1 VQRRLTTIVAA
12 DLVGY
17 SRLMAADEEGVVAR
31 MQSARTSLIDPQV
44 SGAGGRI
51 IKTMGDGLLIE
62 FPSPVEAARA
72 CITIQDALKAQE
84 AHNPEDQRL
93 MFRIGINLGDV
104 MIDGDDILGDAV
116 NIAARLEGL
125 SLAGGICISRTVHD
139 QIRGKIDNV
148 VTALG
153 PQQVKNIP
161 DAVDVWRVEFD
172 GVDETK
178 APTRRAERPSIAV
191 MAFDN
196 MSSDPDQEFLV
207 DGIVE
212 DVITEL
218 SRFRSLHVIARNST
232 FAYKGSH
239 KDVRDV
245 AKELNV
251 RYVVEGSVRRGGN
264 RLRVSAQLIEANTGG
279 HIWSERW
286 DRDMSDLFDLQDE
299 LTRAIV
305 TGVEP
310 ELSAHERT
318 VARQT
323 PTESLNAWELCQR
336 GMTAFFKY
344 DEQGFTEAHRLYHAS
359 IVADP
364 EFALPHAMLGRLH
377 WSQVVNGRIDDP
389 SPLVGQGLF
398 HGRRAIELDERHDAG
413 HIALA
418 AHQVFSGQAAESRKS
433 LERAIALNPNNPVI
447 YHTITFLNLYQ
458 PEPDFAEMIEAATKA
473 IALSPQDPLA
483 WGFYHMR
490 SAAAMLGN
498 IGQHT
503 DEAIRDIE
511 AACRFPNADYIPL
524 ILLAGVRMNQGRTED
539 AGRCVA
545 QALKQRPDL
554 TLERWE
560 KAFSFPK
567 WLEYYAANA
576 AAFEALVDL
585 GLPRE

>member
-1 VQRRLTTIVAA
+1 MQRRLTTIVAA

-17 SRLMAADEEGVVAR
+17 SRLMAADEEGTVNRFRAAKAQV
-31 MQSARTSLIDPQV
+31 IDPAV
-44 SGAGGRI
+44 EAAGGRI

-62 FPSPVEAARA
+62 FPSPVEATRS
-72 CITIQDALKAQE
+72 CITLQDQLRQRE
-84 AHNPEDQRL
+84 ADSTNTERL
-93 MFRIGINLGDV
+93 VFRIGINLGDV

-125 SLAGGICISRTVHD
+125 SLPGGICISRTVHD
-139 QIRGKIDNV
+139 QVRGKVDKSL
-148 VTALG
+148 TSLG

-161 DAVDVWRVEFD
+161 DPVEAWRVEFE
-172 GVDETK
+172 GVVEARTPVRT
-178 APTRRAERPSIAV
+178 AVRPSIAV

-196 MSSDPDQEFLV
+196 MSSDPDQEFLA

-286 DRDMSDLFDLQDE
+286 DRDMADLFDLQDE
-299 LTRAIV
+299 LTREIV

-336 GMTAFFKY
+336 GITAFFRY

-359 IVADP
+359 IAADP

-389 SPLVGQGLF
+389 SPLVRQGLF
-398 HGRRAIELDERHDAG
+398 HGGRAIELDERHDAG

-447 YHTITFLNLYQ
+447 YHLQTFLSLYQ
-458 PEPDFAEMIEAATKA
+458 AEPDTREMYDAASKA

-483 WGFYHMR
+483 WGFYFMR
-490 SAAAMLGN
+490 SAASMLKNLDGF
-498 IGQHT
+498 T
-503 DEAIRDIE
+503 DEAIRDLE
-511 AACRFPNADYIPL
+511 DACRFPRVDYFPL
-524 ILLAGVRMNQGRTED
+524 MFLAGIRLKQGQEED
-539 AGRCVA
+539 AKRYVE
-545 QALKQRPDL
+545 QAIRQRADL
-554 TLERWE
+554 TLTHWQ
-560 KAFSFPK
+560 KAFSFPS
-567 WLEYYAANA
+567 WPDFYAMNA
-576 AAFEALVDL
+576 TAYEALVDM